1 MREGKR
7 FEPAF
12 QTGISTPYGVSRIA
26 RLSACTLGS
35 ARGGVASL
43 LDDRVVGVDEVAFG
57 ADTSCEPDVLEGQLD
72 LEVSWIAAA

>member
-1 MREGKR
+1 M
-7 FEPAF
+7 
-12 QTGISTPYGVSRIA
+12 
-26 RLSACTLGS
+26 
-35 ARGGVASL
+35 